1 MILAPKFAKI
11 NGISLAYRDTDTGA
25 GHPILFI
32 HGHPFNQSMWDTQV
46 AALSWKHRVITY
58 DIRGYGASEVPTT
71 EATTLETLADDIAA
85 LLDHLNIPTTVV
97 VGLSMGGQIAMAF
110 AEQYP
115 QRLSGLILAATFPQ
129 ADTPEAAATRRA
141 TADRFLAQGSIP
153 PGLEMLP
160 KLLAPAS
167 IKDHPEI
174 ALQVLTMIARTPPA
188 GAAAAL
194 RGRAQRKDYTPT
206 LRNITVPTLIVVGTE
221 DAYTSVDTAKQ
232 MQQSIP
238 NARLEVFEGIGH
250 LPNLEATDHF
260 NAVLHRFLDTIPN
273 PQA

>member
-1 MILAPKFAKI
+1 MTFASI
-11 NGISLAYRDTDTGA
+11 NNLSIAYRDTGA
-25 GHPILFI
+25 GQPILFI

-129 ADTPEAAATRRA
+129 ADPPEAAATRRA

-188 GAAAAL
+188 GATAAL

-206 LRNITVPTLIVVGTE
+206 LRKITVPTLIVVGTE